1 LTFSSGKS
9 SSRVHVVVAKPDGRS
24 AVSNASFLA
33 ILVGENSFLLCSEKE
48 LPMGKELNVDVVE
61 DDILGIV
68 VPVVNGE

>member
-1 LTFSSGKS
+1 
-9 SSRVHVVVAKPDGRS
+9 
-24 AVSNASFLA
+24 
-33 ILVGENSFLLCSEKE
+33 LCSEKE